1 MSVTLG
7 FFPSV
12 GVDGIDSLEIF
23 FYNIAHHSNMLF
35 FCTKNH
41 KCFSPM
47 MIQTQKLTSLAFALA
62 DGHKDQSKLTPDQRS
77 QAIRCVL

>member
-1 MSVTLG
+1 
-7 FFPSV
+7 
-12 GVDGIDSLEIF
+12 
-23 FYNIAHHSNMLF
+23 
-35 FCTKNH
+35 
-41 KCFSPM
+41 M